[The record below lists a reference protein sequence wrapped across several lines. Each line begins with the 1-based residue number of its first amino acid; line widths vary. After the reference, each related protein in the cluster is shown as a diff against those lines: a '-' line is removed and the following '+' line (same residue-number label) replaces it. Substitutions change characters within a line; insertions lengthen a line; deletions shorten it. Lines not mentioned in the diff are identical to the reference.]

1 MFLNFMGV
9 NNGEQ
14 DCKSAEIS
22 LSLADRNISLST
34 NRHMNQHMNIVSQ
47 NLMKNAV
54 FLQKAP

>member
-22 LSLADRNISLST
+22 LSLC
-34 NRHMNQHMNIVSQ
+34 
-47 NLMKNAV
+47 NAV
-54 FLQKAP
+54 DKYGKKEAGTGEHSTHLITK